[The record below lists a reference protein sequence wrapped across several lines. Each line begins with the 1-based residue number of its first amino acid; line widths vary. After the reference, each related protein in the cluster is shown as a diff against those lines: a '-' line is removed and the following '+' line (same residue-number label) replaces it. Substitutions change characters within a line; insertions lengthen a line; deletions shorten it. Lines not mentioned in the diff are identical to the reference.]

1 MPNLKHALLR
11 HFLPRLLARHAGATV
26 PRSGP
31 EGARINA
38 FTVKT
43 GETPR
48 GRYVLTGIRGEL
60 VTALEHNGDAY
71 SVEAVIPIGSIDPQT
86 LKVRHYYGLDTVDY
100 TGIWDVALGRVT
112 AWPYARIH
120 AARLWD
126 RIAQHVFNRRTLTTR
141 RRSEILAEVVSLVEQ
156 GESGVSAMGLL
167 SSRYGHRWASHP
179 DWEPL
184 NNGVEF
190 HLDML
195 VDSGELRKVGHRYTP
210 TGFALKALEETQEQE
225 RRHKANL
232 RLQGALAILTLV
244 AAAAA
249 AVQANLIKVPT
260 ILDLTVDSV
269 QRCTATSQAAN

>member
-1 MPNLKHALLR
+1 MPNLNHALLR
-11 HFLPRLLARHAGATV
+11 YFLPRLLARNAEATV

-43 GETPR
+43 GEMPR
-48 GRYVLTGIRGEL
+48 ARYVLTGMRGEL
-60 VTALEHNGDAY
+60 VTALEHSGEAY
-71 SVEAVIPIGSIDPQT
+71 SVDAVIPIGSIDPEA

-100 TGIWDVALGRVT
+100 TGIWAVALGRIT
-112 AWPYARIH
+112 AWPYARIS
-120 AARLWD
+120 AARLWNH
-126 RIAQHVFNRRTLTTR
+126 IAQHVFNRRTLTTR

-156 GESGVSAMGLL
+156 GEPGVSAMALL
-167 SSRYGHRWASHP
+167 SNRYGHRWASHP

-195 VDSGELRKVGHRYTP
+195 VDSGELRKAGHRYTP
-210 TGFALKALEETQEQE
+210 TGLALKALEETQEQE

-232 RLQGALAILTLV
+232 RLQSALAALTLV

-249 AVQANLIKVPT
+249 AVQANLVKVPT
-260 ILDLTVDSV
+260 ILDLTVDHA
-269 QRCTATSQAAN
+269 QRCAAASQPAS

>member
-1 MPNLKHALLR
+1 MPNLNHALLR
-11 HFLPRLLARHAGATV
+11 YFLPRLLARNAEATV
-26 PRSGP
+26 PRSGL
-31 EGARINA
+31 EGAKMSA

-48 GRYVLTGIRGEL
+48 ARYVLTGMRDKL
-60 VTALEHNGDAY
+60 VTALEHDGDKY
-71 SVEAVIPIGSIDPQT
+71 SVDAVIPIGSIDPQT

-100 TGIWDVALGRVT
+100 TGVWDVALGRIT

-120 AARLWD
+120 AARLWN

-156 GESGVSAMGLL
+156 GETGVSAMALL
-167 SSRYGHRWASHP
+167 SNRYGHRWASHP

-195 VDSGELRKVGHRYTP
+195 VDTGELRKVGHRYTP
-210 TGFALKALEETQEQE
+210 TGLALKALEETQEQE
-225 RRHKANL
+225 RRHKANF
-232 RLQGALAILTLV
+232 RLQSVLAVLTLV

-249 AVQANLIKVPT
+249 AVQANLVKVPT
-260 ILDLTVDSV
+260 ILDLTIGDE
-269 QRCTATSQAAN
+269 QRCASASRPAN